1 VLLTCWGAPRV
12 DAAVLDAAPNL
23 RAIVHAAGSVKG
35 MLDPVVW
42 GRGLVVSS
50 GADANA
56 VPVAEYAVAMIVLA
70 GKNAFAAAH
79 AYTSTGQRPP
89 VADDVGNFG
98 RTVGLVGA
106 SRVGRRTLER
116 LRSYDFELLLSDPFL
131 SAEQAAGLG
140 AELVPLDE
148 LCRRSTIVSL
158 HAPAVPSTER
168 MIGRTQLALMPDGA
182 TLINTARGWILD
194 HDALLDEVTTGRLN
208 AILDVSTPEP
218 PPADSPFFHL
228 PNVLMT
234 PHIAGAQ
241 GLEIGRLGES
251 AVRELQR
258 YAAGEPF
265 AHPVLAA
272 ELDHIA

>member
-1 VLLTCWGAPRV
+1 
-12 DAAVLDAAPNL
+12 
-23 RAIVHAAGSVKG
+23 
-35 MLDPVVW
+35 
-42 GRGLVVSS
+42 
-50 GADANA
+50 

-70 GKNAFAAAH
+70 GKNAFRAAH
-79 AYTSTGQRPP
+79 AYSSTGRRPA
-89 VADDVGNFG
+89 VLEGVGNFG

-116 LRSYDFELLLSDPFL
+116 LRSYDFELLLADPFL
-131 SAEQAAGLG
+131 SAEQAAELG
-140 AELVPLDE
+140 AELVSLDE
-148 LCRRSTIVSL
+148 LCRRSQIVSL
-158 HAPAVPSTER
+158 HAPAVPSTKHI
-168 MIGRTQLALMPDGA
+168 IGRTQLALMPDGA

-228 PNVLMT
+228 PNVVMT

-265 AHPVLAA
+265 AHAVLAA